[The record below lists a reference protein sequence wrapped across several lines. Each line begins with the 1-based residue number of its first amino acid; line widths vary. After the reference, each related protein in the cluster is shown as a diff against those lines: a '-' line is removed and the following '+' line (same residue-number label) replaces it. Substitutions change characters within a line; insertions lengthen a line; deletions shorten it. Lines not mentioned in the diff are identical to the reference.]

1 MKIVISVFLSLF
13 LISFI
18 SGQKPD
24 VEVYEKKDGEKTIL
38 IARNTGEAE
47 ATVKV
52 TITSQGMDVTPSSVV
67 ESMIPGGFM
76 KEMAVLVPRKG
87 ELWSYSY
94 DVSIRRT
101 VSKPAD
107 PASPPSPP
115 KSSAVS
121 TSGSTPQQLSA
132 PAPKLS
138 DAEIILYAKPGCG
151 RCTFAKKQLNSL
163 GIKYVEVDTHS
174 DSPEVPN
181 MWAQMRNQGFKGGS
195 VTMPVIRV
203 NGKYH
208 YDIQDIGGFINK
220 LKS

>member
-121 TSGSTPQQLSA
+121 TSGSIPQQLSA

-138 DAEIILYAKPGCG
+138 DAEIILYAKPD
-151 RCTFAKKQLNSL
+151 KQVVNLTPPGFSNYFFVYIPFRYQLSL
-163 GIKYVEVDTHS
+163 MGFVQIFPL
-174 DSPEVPN
+174 SPLP
-181 MWAQMRNQGFKGGS
+181 
-195 VTMPVIRV
+195 
-203 NGKYH
+203 
-208 YDIQDIGGFINK
+208 
-220 LKS
+220 

>member
-151 RCTFAKKQLNSL
+151 RCTFAKKTIEFTWNKICRSRHALRFARSSKHV
-163 GIKYVEVDTHS
+163 GS
-174 DSPEVPN
+174 D
-181 MWAQMRNQGFKGGS
+181 AQSGF
-195 VTMPVIRV
+195 
-203 NGKYH
+203 
-208 YDIQDIGGFINK
+208 
-220 LKS
+220 

>member
-1 MKIVISVFLSLF
+1 MLLF
-13 LISFI
+13 SALLVA
-18 SGQKPD
+18 QKPD
-24 VEVYEKKDGEKTIL
+24 VEVYEKKDGEKTML

-52 TITSQGMDVTPSSVV
+52 TITSEGMDVTPSSVV
-67 ESMIPGGFM
+67 ESKIPGGFM

-94 DVSIRRT
+94 DVSIRKT
-101 VSKPAD
+101 VSKPAE
-107 PASPPSPP
+107 PSTPPSPP
-115 KSSAVS
+115 KTSAVS
-121 TSGSTPQQLSA
+121 TTSTTPQQLSA
-132 PAPKLS
+132 PAPGLS

-163 GIKYVEVDTHS
+163 GIQYVEVDTHS
-174 DSPEVPN
+174 DSPEVAN
-181 MWAQMRNQGFKGGS
+181 MWSQMRNQGFKGGS

-203 NGKYH
+203 DGKYH